1 LQTMTQDLLA
11 DFENLATNEL
21 EKLTWGERLFVQHGL
36 TGIRGEAQQGYPAVF
51 EQGVPYYQK
60 HQGTQQQK
68 LIDTLLYLSLYVEDT
83 NLIKRS
89 QNVQIFEIY
98 QPLIQ
103 EYFALGG
110 TQTLRGT
117 LCLERLNHLF
127 KEKNWSIGGSAD
139 ALILVVFL
147 DKLMKLNWLTP

>member
-1 LQTMTQDLLA
+1 M
-11 DFENLATNEL
+11 
-21 EKLTWGERLFVQHGL
+21 
-36 TGIRGEAQQGYPAVF
+36 
-51 EQGVPYYQK
+51 PYYQK

-89 QNVQIFEIY
+89 QNVQIFGNISTVN
-98 QPLIQ
+98 PGI
-103 EYFALGG
+103 FCFRG

>member
-1 LQTMTQDLLA
+1 M
-11 DFENLATNEL
+11 
-21 EKLTWGERLFVQHGL
+21 
-36 TGIRGEAQQGYPAVF
+36 
-51 EQGVPYYQK
+51 
-60 HQGTQQQK
+60 
-68 LIDTLLYLSLYVEDT
+68 
-83 NLIKRS
+83 IKRS

-103 EYFALGG
+103 EYFASGG